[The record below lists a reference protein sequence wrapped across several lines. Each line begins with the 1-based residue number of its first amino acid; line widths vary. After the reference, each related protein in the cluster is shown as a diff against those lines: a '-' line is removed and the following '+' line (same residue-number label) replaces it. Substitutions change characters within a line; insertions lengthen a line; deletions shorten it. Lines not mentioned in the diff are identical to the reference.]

1 MSKETSVKF
10 SYGMFISCIVIV
22 LHHSVGD
29 VFYDVGIW
37 GGVIEYLHEG
47 LFSFSMP
54 FFFFWSGYFMMQ
66 KAQKEDIQHIISTK
80 MRSLVIPYFAWN
92 TIWTL
97 FAVMLALIPLNIFS
111 KSAVFVW
118 DGKTVSILKGITLYQ
133 YNGQYWYLFQ
143 LIILTIFCKLIQR
156 IVENRKLYV
165 TVILLLLAICT
176 IDTKVGFFSIE
187 GLVCYLLGGFY
198 SRNYEDPK
206 LMKIRDN
213 LNTLPKLA
221 YPLSLIVLTVIITV
235 SYETIPEY
243 VLMIENLIACFLFWN
258 CLDYFKHLKVYGWME
273 IYFFIYSF
281 HETPQLI
288 INKLFSV
295 TVPLTGYAAALI
307 NTITGAVLTIL
318 VAELLAKILM
328 TFSPKIWMILNGRRK
343 FINSK

>member
-1 MSKETSVKF
+1 MSKETSVKI

-176 IDTKVGFFSIE
+176 IDTKVGLFSIE

-198 SRNYEDPK
+198 SRNYED
-206 LMKIRDN
+206 
-213 LNTLPKLA
+213 
-221 YPLSLIVLTVIITV
+221 
-235 SYETIPEY
+235 
-243 VLMIENLIACFLFWN
+243 
-258 CLDYFKHLKVYGWME
+258 
-273 IYFFIYSF
+273 
-281 HETPQLI
+281 
-288 INKLFSV
+288 
-295 TVPLTGYAAALI
+295 
-307 NTITGAVLTIL
+307 
-318 VAELLAKILM
+318 
-328 TFSPKIWMILNGRRK
+328 
-343 FINSK
+343 